1 MASYTIFNNDTSI
14 QLNYTTSS
22 YLPSYSSASNPSI
35 LFNDGTSGIYNATA
49 NSIIFYT
56 SSTTGLTI
64 DSNQCLYGNATG
76 LTQLQYANIDG
87 KPTNFQ
93 CDYNLTLINKPPYFP
108 SDWNS
113 TITNKPDLTQ
123 YATRSI

>member
-64 DSNQCLYGNATG
+64 DSNQCLYLDFLN
-76 LTQLQYANIDG
+76 
-87 KPTNFQ
+87 
-93 CDYNLTLINKPPYFP
+93 
-108 SDWNS
+108 
-113 TITNKPDLTQ
+113 
-123 YATRSI
+123 